1 VPMAVE
7 VAEEGEVELVVEVT
21 AVDEGMAVVDDEIA
35 GAVEEDEE
43 TEVTVDDLDPRYRP
57 APTALTTM
65 MTTTIMTAT
74 ILLMAILKKGVDS
87 MTGSNVNN
95 TLLVFRVRNSC
106 NLYLLGRIPTV
117 GTLSERNVAARSYL
131 DARFRRP
138 NGHTLGHLDDRDICQ
153 PKQAGQTQ
161 KSRARQTFAP
171 FGTILLLVTL

>member
-106 NLYLLGRIPTV
+106 NLYLLDAITSDPIPIT
-117 GTLSERNVAARSYL
+117 
-131 DARFRRP
+131 
-138 NGHTLGHLDDRDICQ
+138 
-153 PKQAGQTQ
+153 
-161 KSRARQTFAP
+161 
-171 FGTILLLVTL
+171 